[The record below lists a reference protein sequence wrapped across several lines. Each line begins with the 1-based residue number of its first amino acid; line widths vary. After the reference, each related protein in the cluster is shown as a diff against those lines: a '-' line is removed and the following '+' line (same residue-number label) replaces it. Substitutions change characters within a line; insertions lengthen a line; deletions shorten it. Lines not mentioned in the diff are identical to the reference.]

1 MTAQQ
6 ADKSPV
12 RSRDGSQNTKHKFRL
27 TSEEPTDQLEKLP
40 DIVSAD
46 RQTYNRNYLT
56 ESQLLDEEDFDES
69 YSDIAR
75 KGITPVRFKNE
86 NKGTEKKGRS
96 FFQDEGVM
104 NITDITGG

>member
-40 DIVSAD
+40 DMVSAD

-56 ESQLLDEEDFDES
+56 ES
-69 YSDIAR
+69 
-75 KGITPVRFKNE
+75 
-86 NKGTEKKGRS
+86 
-96 FFQDEGVM
+96 
-104 NITDITGG
+104 